1 MGMLTS
7 LIQNGE
13 FIMLSTKNA
22 LANIAVKNLEISRK
36 FYENILELEK
46 IDYVG

>member
-7 LIQNGE
+7 LVHNWE
-13 FIMLSTKNA
+13 FIMLSTKNV
-22 LANIAVKNLEISRK
+22 LANIKVKNLEISIK

-46 IDYVG
+46 